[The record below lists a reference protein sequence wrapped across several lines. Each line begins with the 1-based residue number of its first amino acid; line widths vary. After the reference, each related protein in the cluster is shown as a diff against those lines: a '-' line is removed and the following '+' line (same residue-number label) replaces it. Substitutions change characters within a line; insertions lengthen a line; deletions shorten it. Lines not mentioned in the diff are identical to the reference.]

1 MTDSLRWTPEIS
13 DKRSRVMASMSYL
26 GILCFVPLLFGRED
40 DFISFHARQGLVLW
54 AWGVLA
60 IFSLAI
66 PGLGWFFALSSSLI
80 TVVSLIGFVTALF
93 LKAWR
98 FPLIGGLADRL

>member
-1 MTDSLRWTPEIS
+1 MTDSLRWTPNIPE
-13 DKRSRVMASMSYL
+13 KRTRVMASMSYL
-26 GILCFVPLLFGRED
+26 GILCFVPLLFGRDD

-66 PGLGWFFALSSSLI
+66 PGLGWFFTVSSSLI

-93 LKAWR
+93 LQAWK
-98 FPLIGGLADRL
+98 FPLIGDLADRL